1 MITLWSSPNLPIFL
15 NNKLSVKEKTTRVH
29 MAAHISSF
37 QAAWRAFIAS
47 VSSNTLKLA
56 LRSNVL

>member
-1 MITLWSSPNLPIFL
+1 
-15 NNKLSVKEKTTRVH
+15 

-37 QAAWRAFIAS
+37 QAAWKAFIAS